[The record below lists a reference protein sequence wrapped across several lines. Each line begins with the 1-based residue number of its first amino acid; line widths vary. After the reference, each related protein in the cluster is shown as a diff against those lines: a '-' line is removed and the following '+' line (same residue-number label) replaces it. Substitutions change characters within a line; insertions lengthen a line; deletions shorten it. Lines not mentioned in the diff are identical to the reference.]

1 MKLRREAVIR
11 RVCVRVQLMR
21 LIGWGDRLREFVQ
34 MGVEASDVA
43 MPGVQRL
50 VVVHKSVENKF
61 INSINEVQVKVV
73 EEAQPSRSGLMTF
86 QLESFCQETLEAAA
100 ARLQVLVM
108 DEYGAVVTDLVQTR
122 EALVRVE
129 ERQGWRLDL
138 IQSLQQRNSGLEQ
151 ELEEWKARVV
161 LLSSSVE
168 EISSPIERLREE
180 RASQGKKVKEL
191 QLQNQGLERQ
201 LALAVIKQVRA
212 DRKCNTVK
220 LIFELKDMLVL
231 KELDFHEKELDSHI
245 ASVNAALE
253 QKMEYLQEA
262 HREEINL
269 KKEII
274 SRLKYIL
281 GKMAGCVDELKN
293 EQDFMKAYV
302 QEAKEDM
309 KKADLK
315 LVKLN
320 MVARKDKLKS
330 KLAVIKYDK
339 MKQMFK
345 DALKE
350 EKKYIRKMLRFW
362 QRSVVLSR
370 KKTRP

>member
-1 MKLRREAVIR
+1 MPV
-11 RVCVRVQLMR
+11 VQL
-21 LIGWGDRLREFVQ
+21 
-34 MGVEASDVA
+34 
-43 MPGVQRL
+43 L
-50 VVVHKSVENKF
+50 VVVHKNLGNKF
-61 INSINEVQVKVV
+61 IDSMSEVQLKVV
-73 EEAQPSRSGLMTF
+73 EEAHPSRSDIVTF
-86 QLESFCQETLEAAA
+86 KLESFCQETLGAAA